1 MPARIDLEQR
11 RKDVIE
17 AAFRLVVAEGLTGL
31 SLRKVAAESGLNIG
45 SVRHYFD
52 DHRNLLVAAATAVG
66 DRMGKRL
73 TRYSTD
79 TLAGLEGE
87 AAADALQALLEE
99 LLPLDDARRVESIVL
114 TEFIVAARV
123 NPIFRPVTEQMAADM
138 RQVITQALDV
148 LGVPG
153 PAEEAERLIA
163 ILGGLV
169 IDAVTP
175 HGSLGAERLRK
186 TLRTHIRSVLVR
198 TRRSPG
204 VTHRPTD
211 QELPRL
217 LRTHGQRTDGT

>member
-1 MPARIDLEQR
+1 M
-11 RKDVIE
+11 
-17 AAFRLVVAEGLTGL
+17 VAEGLTGL

-66 DRMGKRL
+66 NRMGKRL

-114 TEFIVAARV
+114 TEFIVASRV

-186 TLRTHIRSVLVR
+186 TLRTHIRSVLVTGR
-198 TRRSPG
+198 DD
-204 VTHRPTD
+204 HR
-211 QELPRL
+211 
-217 LRTHGQRTDGT
+217 G

>member
-17 AAFRLVVAEGLTGL
+17 AAFRLLTAEGITGL

-52 DHRNLLVAAATAVG
+52 DHRNLLVAAVTEVG

-73 TRYSTD
+73 TRYSAD
-79 TLAGLEGE
+79 TLVGLDGE
-87 AAADALQALLEE
+87 PAVDALQALLEE
-99 LLPLDDARRVESIVL
+99 LLPLDDERRVESIVL

-138 RQVITQALDV
+138 RQVITHALDV
-148 LGVPG
+148 LDVPE

-169 IDAVTP
+169 LDAVTP
-175 HGSLGAERLRK
+175 HGSLDDERIRR
-186 TLRTHIRSVLVR
+186 TLRAHLRSVLVTGR
-198 TRRSPG
+198 G
-204 VTHRPTD
+204 GRPAV
-211 QELPRL
+211 
-217 LRTHGQRTDGT
+217 

>member
-1 MPARIDLEQR
+1 M
-11 RKDVIE
+11 
-17 AAFRLVVAEGLTGL
+17 VAEGLTGL

-87 AAADALQALLEE
+87 AAVDAVQALLEE
-99 LLPLDDARRVESIVL
+99 FLPLDDERRVESIVL

-175 HGSLGAERLRK
+175 HGSLGADRLRK
-186 TLRTHIRSVLVR
+186 TLRTHLRSVLVTGR
-198 TRRSPG
+198 DAHRGDPPSDGPG
-204 VTHRPTD
+204 ASAAPAHPAHSGPMEPDPARPRGGG
-211 QELPRL
+211 PA
-217 LRTHGQRTDGT
+217 

>member
-31 SLRKVAAESGLNIG
+31 SLRKVAVESGLNIG

-73 TRYSTD
+73 TRYSTE

-87 AAADALQALLEE
+87 VAVDALQALLEE
-99 LLPLDDARRVESIVL
+99 LLPLDDERRVESIVL

-123 NPIFRPVTEQMAADM
+123 NPVFRPVTEQMATDM

-175 HGSLGAERLRK
+175 HGSLGAERLRT
-186 TLRTHIRSVLVR
+186 TLRTHLRSVLVTGR
-198 TRRSPG
+198 DG
-204 VTHRPTD
+204 HR
-211 QELPRL
+211 
-217 LRTHGQRTDGT
+217 G